1 MSDQTNRER
10 IAARIRALRAKT
22 VENGCTEAEAMAA
35 AEKLAQLLDDYNMT
49 LDEADLRA
57 SPFGD
62 HVHDAAGTVG
72 LKLWKPADAIAK
84 LTNTRYWTGGR
95 AAPTRIT
102 FVGLTHEVEIA
113 AYLLAICERA
123 MRTESSAIMRAV
135 RNLPHIKQ
143 AARVMPFLDGMADR
157 LAARILAMIPPQP
170 PGKGL
175 VVLRNALISEELA
188 RRGVEIE
195 TGAARRPMNW
205 GAYNDGVR
213 AGDGV
218 ALNPGVAATSAAR
231 ALR

>member
-1 MSDQTNRER
+1 MNERER

-35 AEKLAQLLDDYNMT
+35 AEKLAQLLADYNMT
-49 LDEADLRA
+49 MDEADLRA

-72 LKLWKPADAIAK
+72 LKLWKPASAIAK

-123 MRTESSAIMRAV
+123 MRTESAAIMKAV
-135 RNLPHIKQ
+135 RRLPHIKQ

-157 LAARILAMIPPQP
+157 LAARIIAMIPPQP
-170 PGKGL
+170 PGRGL
-175 VVLRNALISEELA
+175 VVLRNALITEELA

-195 TGAARRPMNW
+195 TGSARRPMNW
-205 GAYNDGVR
+205 GAYRDGQR

>member
-1 MSDQTNRER
+1 MSERER

-35 AEKLAQLLDDYNMT
+35 AEKLAQLLCDYNMT
-49 LDEADLRA
+49 MDEADLRA

-72 LKLWKPADAIAK
+72 LKLWKPASAIAK

-123 MRTESSAIMRAV
+123 MRTESASIMHAV
-135 RNLPHIKQ
+135 RRLPHIKQ

-157 LAARILAMIPPQP
+157 LAARIFAMIPPQP
-170 PGKGL
+170 PGRGL
-175 VVLRNALISEELA
+175 VVLRNAMITEELA
-188 RRGVEIE
+188 KRGVEIE
-195 TGAARRPMNW
+195 TGSARRPMNW
-205 GAYNDGVR
+205 GAYRDGQR

-218 ALNPGVAATSAAR
+218 ALNPGVGATSAVR

>member
-1 MSDQTNRER
+1 MSERER

-35 AEKLAQLLDDYNMT
+35 TEKLAQLLADYNMT
-49 LDEADLRA
+49 MDEADLRA

-72 LKLWKPADAIAK
+72 LKLWKPASAIAK

-123 MRTESSAIMRAV
+123 MRTESAAIMRAV
-135 RNLPHIKQ
+135 RHLPHIKQ

-157 LAARILAMIPPQP
+157 LAARILALIPPQP
-170 PGKGL
+170 TGRGL
-175 VVLRNALISEELA
+175 VVLRNALITEELA
-188 RRGVEIE
+188 RRGVKIE
-195 TGAARRPMNW
+195 TGSARRPMNW
-205 GAYNDGVR
+205 GAYRDGQR

-218 ALNPGVAATSAAR
+218 ALNPGVAAPSAAR

>member
-1 MSDQTNRER
+1 MSERER

-35 AEKLAQLLDDYNMT
+35 AEKLAQLLVDHNMT
-49 LDEADLRA
+49 MDEADLRA

-72 LKLWKPADAIAK
+72 LKLWKPASAIAK

-123 MRTESSAIMRAV
+123 MRTESAAIMHAV
-135 RNLPHIKQ
+135 RRLSHIKQ

-157 LAARILAMIPPQP
+157 LAARIFAMIPPQP
-170 PGKGL
+170 PGRGL
-175 VVLRNALISEELA
+175 VVLRNALITEELA

-195 TGAARRPMNW
+195 TGSARRPMNW
-205 GAYNDGVR
+205 GAYRDGQR

-218 ALNPGVAATSAAR
+218 ALNPGVAATSPAR

>member
-1 MSDQTNRER
+1 MSDRER

-35 AEKLAQLLDDYNMT
+35 AEKLAQLLTDYNMT

-72 LKLWKPADAIAK
+72 LKLWKPAGAIAK
-84 LTNTRYWTGGR
+84 LTSTRYWTGGR
-95 AAPTRIT
+95 DAPTRIT
-102 FVGLTHEVEIA
+102 FVGLSHEVEIA

-123 MRTESSAIMRAV
+123 MRTESAAIMRAV

-175 VVLRNALISEELA
+175 IVLRNALITEELA

>member
-1 MSDQTNRER
+1 MGNHRLDLVGRR
-10 IAARIRALRAKT
+10 I
-22 VENGCTEAEAMAA
+22 EAEDTPVI
-35 AEKLAQLLDDYNMT
+35 QGDG
-49 LDEADLRA
+49 LRA

-72 LKLWKPADAIAK
+72 LKLWKPASAIAQ

-123 MRTESSAIMRAV
+123 MRTESAAIMRAV
-135 RNLPHIKQ
+135 RRLPHIKQ
-143 AARVMPFLDGMADR
+143 AAQVMPFLDGMADR

-170 PGKGL
+170 PGRGL
-175 VVLRNALISEELA
+175 VVLRNALITEELA

-195 TGAARRPMNW
+195 TGSARRPMNW
-205 GAYNDGVR
+205 GAYRDGQR

>member
-1 MSDQTNRER
+1 MSERER

-35 AEKLAQLLDDYNMT
+35 AEKLAQLLTDYNMT

-57 SPFGD
+57 SPFAD

-72 LKLWKPADAIAK
+72 LKLWKPAGAIAK

-95 AAPTRIT
+95 DAPTRIT

-123 MRTESSAIMRAV
+123 MRTESAAIMRAV

-175 VVLRNALISEELA
+175 IVLRNALIAEELA

-195 TGAARRPMNW
+195 TGPAPRPMNW
-205 GAYNDGVR
+205 GAYSDGVR

-218 ALNPGVAATSAAR
+218 ALNPGVATTSAAR
-231 ALR
+231 ALQ

>member
-1 MSDQTNRER
+1 MSDRER

-35 AEKLAQLLDDYNMT
+35 AEKLAQLLTDYNMT
-49 LDEADLRA
+49 LDEAYLRA

-72 LKLWKPADAIAK
+72 LKLWKPAGAIAK
-84 LTNTRYWTGGR
+84 LTSTRYWTGGR
-95 AAPTRIT
+95 DAPTRIT
-102 FVGLTHEVEIA
+102 FVGLSHEVEIA

-123 MRTESSAIMRAV
+123 MRTESAAIMRAV

-175 VVLRNALISEELA
+175 IVLRNALITEELA

>member
-1 MSDQTNRER
+1 MSERER

-35 AEKLAQLLDDYNMT
+35 AEKLAQLLADYNMT
-49 LDEADLRA
+49 MDEADLRA
-57 SPFGD
+57 SPIGD

-72 LKLWKPADAIAK
+72 LKLWKPASAIAK

-123 MRTESSAIMRAV
+123 MRTESAAIMHAV
-135 RNLPHIKQ
+135 RRLPHIKQ

-170 PGKGL
+170 TGRGL
-175 VVLRNALISEELA
+175 VVLRNALITEELA

-195 TGAARRPMNW
+195 MGSARRPMNW
-205 GAYNDGVR
+205 GAYRDGQR

-218 ALNPGVAATSAAR
+218 ALNPGVAATSATR